1 MYFYFWCG
9 QLIKGKYMNGV
20 NKVILVGN
28 MGMDPVYT
36 KLDNGASKARLRMA
50 TTETYRNAQGERFDR
65 TEWHTIILW
74 RGLADLAEK
83 YLHKGSRIYVE
94 GKLRTRQ
101 VVGQDGAKRNIT
113 EIEAENLVML
123 DRRQD
128 GPGFKPGSKEGY
140 EFGATED
147 EPIVPPTEPDIN
159 FEID

>member
-1 MYFYFWCG
+1 
-9 QLIKGKYMNGV
+9 MNGV

-50 TTETYRNAQGERFDR
+50 TTETYRNSQGERFDR

-83 YLHKGSRIYVE
+83 YLRKGSRIYVE

-101 VVGQDGAKRNIT
+101 VVGQDGSKRNIT
-113 EIEAENLVML
+113 EVEAENLVML
-123 DRRQD
+123 DRRQESA
-128 GPGFKPGSKEGY
+128 GYGSSRPGHKESY
-140 EFGATED
+140 DYTPEED
-147 EPIVPPTEPDIN
+147 IVPPPADGDSAFESGEPDLGN
-159 FEID
+159 PAY

>member
-1 MYFYFWCG
+1 
-9 QLIKGKYMNGV
+9 MNGV

-50 TTETYRNAQGERFDR
+50 TTETYRNSQGERFDR

-83 YLHKGSRIYVE
+83 YLRKGSRIYVE

-101 VVGQDGAKRNIT
+101 VVGQDGSKRNIT
-113 EIEAENLVML
+113 EVEAENLVML
-123 DRRQD
+123 DRRQEG
-128 GPGFKPGSKEGY
+128 GPGSRPAEKGY
-140 EFGATED
+140 EYGLPEEDITPPGDIDTGAS
-147 EPIVPPTEPDIN
+147 PDSDISG
-159 FEID
+159 F

>member
-1 MYFYFWCG
+1 
-9 QLIKGKYMNGV
+9 MNGV

-36 KLDNGASKARLRMA
+36 KLDNGASKARIRMA

-101 VVGQDGAKRNIT
+101 VVGTDGVKKNIT

-128 GPGFKPGSKEGY
+128 TAGTKPTSADGYDFGSPNHSADHGTAGHDSHFDADLENSIGF
-140 EFGATED
+140 
-147 EPIVPPTEPDIN
+147 
-159 FEID
+159 

>member
-1 MYFYFWCG
+1 
-9 QLIKGKYMNGV
+9 MNGV

-36 KLDNGASKARLRMA
+36 KLDNGASKARIRMA
-50 TTETYRNAQGERFDR
+50 TTETYRNVQGERFDR

-101 VVGQDGAKRNIT
+101 VMGPDGAKKNIT

-128 GPGFKPGSKEGY
+128 AQGAKPASSEGY
-140 EFGATED
+140 DFGSSSHSTDSGTHNHDSHFDADLENTGG
-147 EPIVPPTEPDIN
+147 
-159 FEID
+159 F

>member
-1 MYFYFWCG
+1 
-9 QLIKGKYMNGV
+9 MNGV

-36 KLDNGASKARLRMA
+36 KLDNGASKARIRMA

-65 TEWHTIILW
+65 TEWHTVILW

-83 YLHKGSRIYVE
+83 YLHKGSRIYIE
-94 GKLRTRQ
+94 GKLRSRQ
-101 VVGQDGAKRNIT
+101 IVGQDGIKKNIT

-128 GPGFKPGSKEGY
+128 NPGAVKPSSKDGYDFGPAEDDVIPPIDNDPSFEDLGSSSI
-140 EFGATED
+140 F
-147 EPIVPPTEPDIN
+147 
-159 FEID
+159 

>member
-1 MYFYFWCG
+1 
-9 QLIKGKYMNGV
+9 MNGV

-50 TTETYRNAQGERFDR
+50 TTETYRNSQGERFDR

-83 YLHKGSRIYVE
+83 YLRKGSRIYVE

-101 VVGQDGAKRNIT
+101 VVGQDGSKRNIT

-123 DRRQD
+123 DRRQE
-128 GPGFKPGSKEGY
+128 GSGSPGQASKEGY
-140 EFGATED
+140 AYGASD
-147 EPIVPPTEPDIN
+147 DVVPPTEGDGS
-159 FEID
+159 FEGDAELGNSTY

>member
-1 MYFYFWCG
+1 
-9 QLIKGKYMNGV
+9 MNGV

-50 TTETYRNAQGERFDR
+50 TTETYRNSQGERFDR

-83 YLHKGSRIYVE
+83 YLRKGSRIYVE

-101 VVGQDGAKRNIT
+101 VVGQDGSKRNIT
-113 EIEAENLVML
+113 EVEAENLVML

-128 GPGFKPGSKEGY
+128 GHGGQPSKESYQYGS
-140 EFGATED
+140 D
-147 EPIVPPTEPDIN
+147 EVIPPAENDIPFDSGDADLSGSN
-159 FEID
+159 Y

>member
-1 MYFYFWCG
+1 
-9 QLIKGKYMNGV
+9 MNGV

-36 KLDNGASKARLRMA
+36 KYDNGASKARIRMA
-50 TTETYRNAQGERFDR
+50 TTETYRNVQGERFDR

-101 VVGQDGAKRNIT
+101 VIGADGVKKNIT

-128 GPGFKPGSKEGY
+128 TPGTKNTSSEGY
-140 EFGATED
+140 DFASPQTAPENGSTGH
-147 EPIVPPTEPDIN
+147 DIDFDN
-159 FEID
+159 DLENSIGF

>member
-1 MYFYFWCG
+1 
-9 QLIKGKYMNGV
+9 
-20 NKVILVGN
+20 

-36 KLDNGASKARLRMA
+36 KLDNGASKARLRVA

-65 TEWHTIILW
+65 TEWHTVILW

-83 YLHKGSRIYVE
+83 YLHKGSRIYIE

-101 VVGQDGAKRNIT
+101 ITGQDGSKRNIT

-128 GPGFKPGSKEGY
+128 SGNGNATQSGYNPEELSSDSDISFEGLD
-140 EFGATED
+140 G
-147 EPIVPPTEPDIN
+147 
-159 FEID
+159 

>member
-1 MYFYFWCG
+1 
-9 QLIKGKYMNGV
+9 MNGV

-36 KLDNGASKARLRMA
+36 KLDNGASKARIRMA
-50 TTETYRNAQGERFDR
+50 TTETYRNVQGERFDR

-101 VVGQDGAKRNIT
+101 VTGQDGVKKNIT

-128 GPGFKPGSKEGY
+128 ASGAKSTSPEGY
-140 EFGATED
+140 DFVSPHSGAENGSPGHD
-147 EPIVPPTEPDIN
+147 SPFDADMENSIG
-159 FEID
+159 F

>member
-1 MYFYFWCG
+1 
-9 QLIKGKYMNGV
+9 MNGV

-50 TTETYRNAQGERFDR
+50 TTETYRNSQGERFDR

-83 YLHKGSRIYVE
+83 YLRKGSRIYVE

-101 VVGQDGAKRNIT
+101 VVGQDGSKRNIT
-113 EIEAENLVML
+113 EVEAENLVML
-123 DRRQD
+123 DRRQEGSSGYNTSRPGQKESSYDYGNPEEDIAPPAD
-128 GPGFKPGSKEGY
+128 GDVPYEPGADSEMGGSTY
-140 EFGATED
+140 
-147 EPIVPPTEPDIN
+147 
-159 FEID
+159 

>member
-1 MYFYFWCG
+1 
-9 QLIKGKYMNGV
+9 MNGV

-50 TTETYRNAQGERFDR
+50 TTETYRNSQGERFDR

-83 YLHKGSRIYVE
+83 YLRKGSRIYVE

-101 VVGQDGAKRNIT
+101 VVGQDGSKRNIT
-113 EIEAENLVML
+113 EVEAENLVML
-123 DRRQD
+123 DRRQE
-128 GPGFKPGSKEGY
+128 GAPGGYGASRPGQKD
-140 EFGATED
+140 EFAATEED
-147 EPIVPPTEPDIN
+147 IVPPADGDAPFDSGSDPDLGGSTY
-159 FEID
+159 

>member
-1 MYFYFWCG
+1 
-9 QLIKGKYMNGV
+9 MNGV

-50 TTETYRNAQGERFDR
+50 TTETYRNSQGERFDR

-83 YLHKGSRIYVE
+83 YLRKGSRIYVE

-101 VVGQDGAKRNIT
+101 VVGQDGSKRNIT
-113 EIEAENLVML
+113 EVEAENLVML
-123 DRRQD
+123 DRRQESS
-128 GPGFKPGSKEGY
+128 GYGAPRPGGKESSYDYSTPEEDVAPPADNDVPFDSGDSDTGGSVY
-140 EFGATED
+140 
-147 EPIVPPTEPDIN
+147 
-159 FEID
+159 

>member
-1 MYFYFWCG
+1 
-9 QLIKGKYMNGV
+9 MNGV

-50 TTETYRNAQGERFDR
+50 TTETYRNSQGERFDR

-83 YLHKGSRIYVE
+83 YLRKGSRIYVE

-113 EIEAENLVML
+113 EVEAENLVML

-128 GPGFKPGSKEGY
+128 SAHGQNAKETEQFSDSDGSVSSSEN
-140 EFGATED
+140 
-147 EPIVPPTEPDIN
+147 DISFDSDISDSN
-159 FEID
+159 Y

>member
-1 MYFYFWCG
+1 
-9 QLIKGKYMNGV
+9 MNGV

-50 TTETYRNAQGERFDR
+50 TTETYRNSQGERFDR

-83 YLHKGSRIYVE
+83 YLRKGSRIYVE

-123 DRRQD
+123 DRRQE
-128 GPGFKPGSKEGY
+128 GTSVSTPKENYGY
-140 EFGATED
+140 TDNVSD
-147 EPIVPPTEPDIN
+147 EVVPPASENDISFDSGESELGN
-159 FEID
+159 PNY

>member
-1 MYFYFWCG
+1 
-9 QLIKGKYMNGV
+9 MNGV

-50 TTETYRNAQGERFDR
+50 TTETYRNSQGERFDR

-83 YLHKGSRIYVE
+83 YLRKGSRIYVE

-101 VVGQDGAKRNIT
+101 VVGQDGSKRNIT
-113 EIEAENLVML
+113 EVEAENLVML
-123 DRRQD
+123 DRRQ
-128 GPGFKPGSKEGY
+128 EGQ
-140 EFGATED
+140 GATSSPKDSYSYGPSED
-147 EPIVPPTEPDIN
+147 MIPPSESDLPYDSTESDSGLSN
-159 FEID
+159 Y

>member
-1 MYFYFWCG
+1 
-9 QLIKGKYMNGV
+9 MNGV

-36 KLDNGASKARLRMA
+36 RLDNGASKARLRMA
-50 TTETYRNAQGERFDR
+50 TTETYRNSQGERFDR

-83 YLHKGSRIYVE
+83 YLRKGSRIYVE

-101 VVGQDGAKRNIT
+101 VVGQDGSKRNIT
-113 EIEAENLVML
+113 EVEAENLVML

-128 GPGFKPGSKEGY
+128 GSGQGSQRPGQKESSY
-140 EFGATED
+140 EFGGSDDDITPPSD
-147 EPIVPPTEPDIN
+147 GDVPFDSGSDP
-159 FEID
+159 EIGGSTY

>member
-1 MYFYFWCG
+1 
-9 QLIKGKYMNGV
+9 MNGV

-50 TTETYRNAQGERFDR
+50 TTETYRNSQGERFDR

-83 YLHKGSRIYVE
+83 YLRKGSRIYVE

-101 VVGQDGAKRNIT
+101 VLGQDGSKRNIT
-113 EIEAENLVML
+113 EVEAENLVML
-123 DRRQD
+123 DRRQES
-128 GPGFKPGSKEGY
+128 PGYGGSRPAHKDSSFEY
-140 EFGATED
+140 NTPED
-147 EPIVPPTEPDIN
+147 DITPPTDTDVPFDSGIDPDTAGGSAY
-159 FEID
+159 

>member
-1 MYFYFWCG
+1 
-9 QLIKGKYMNGV
+9 
-20 NKVILVGN
+20 

-36 KLDNGASKARLRMA
+36 KLDNGASKARLRVA

-65 TEWHTIILW
+65 TEWHTVILW

-83 YLHKGSRIYVE
+83 YLHKGSRIYIE

-101 VVGQDGAKRNIT
+101 ITGQDGNKRNIT

-128 GPGFKPGSKEGY
+128 SGNGNATQSGYNPEELSSDSDISFEGLD
-140 EFGATED
+140 G
-147 EPIVPPTEPDIN
+147 
-159 FEID
+159 

>member
-1 MYFYFWCG
+1 
-9 QLIKGKYMNGV
+9 MNGV

-50 TTETYRNAQGERFDR
+50 TTETYRNSQGERFDR

-83 YLHKGSRIYVE
+83 YLRKGSRIYVE

-101 VVGQDGAKRNIT
+101 VVGQDGSKRNIT
-113 EIEAENLVML
+113 EVEAENLVML
-123 DRRQD
+123 DRRQEGTPYGAPRQGQKEPYEYGLPED
-128 GPGFKPGSKEGY
+128 DVTPPAEGDVPFDPGNPDVDLGSTR
-140 EFGATED
+140 F
-147 EPIVPPTEPDIN
+147 
-159 FEID
+159 

>member
-1 MYFYFWCG
+1 
-9 QLIKGKYMNGV
+9 MNGI

-36 KLDNGASKARLRMA
+36 KLDNGASKARLRVA

-65 TEWHTIILW
+65 TEWHTVILW

-83 YLHKGSRIYVE
+83 YLHKGSRIYIE

-101 VVGQDGAKRNIT
+101 ITGQDGNKRNIT

-128 GPGFKPGSKEGY
+128 SGNGNATQSGYNPEELSSDSDISFEGLD
-140 EFGATED
+140 G
-147 EPIVPPTEPDIN
+147 
-159 FEID
+159 

>member
-1 MYFYFWCG
+1 
-9 QLIKGKYMNGV
+9 MNGV

-36 KLDNGASKARLRMA
+36 KLDNGASKARIRMA

-65 TEWHTIILW
+65 TEWHTVILW

-101 VVGQDGAKRNIT
+101 VVGQDGVKRNIT

-128 GPGFKPGSKEGY
+128 INGNKTAAPAAYDFAAPDDANGADVSDGGIHFDSDDPENSAGF
-140 EFGATED
+140 
-147 EPIVPPTEPDIN
+147 
-159 FEID
+159 